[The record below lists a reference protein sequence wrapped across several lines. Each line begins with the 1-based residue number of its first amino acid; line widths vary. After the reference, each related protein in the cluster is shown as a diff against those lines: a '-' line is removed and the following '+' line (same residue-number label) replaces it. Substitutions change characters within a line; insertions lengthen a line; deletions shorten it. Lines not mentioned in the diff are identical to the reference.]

1 MATVA
6 DLLVALDRIAPF
18 RLAESWDNVGLLLGA
33 PETPCDRVLV
43 ALEVTPEVIDEA
55 RRRDVHAIVAHHP
68 LLFRPLKS
76 LAETTPQTRMLAAL
90 LRAGIALI
98 AAHTNW
104 DSVADGTNGEIA
116 DRLQLSNRI
125 FLSPAPAQR
134 AFKYA
139 VFVPTTHVAV
149 VIDAVNAAG
158 AGIIG
163 NYSHCTFRTPGTG
176 TYKPLEGASPFA
188 GKIDNLEQAEEV
200 RLETVCPANRLSALI
215 DAVKSAHPYE
225 EVAFDVYPLESP
237 APSHYGLGLVGDLPQ
252 PVPLHAFAET
262 CKSALARDSRQPLTT
277 VGMIGDG
284 SHPVHR
290 IAICSGGGGSMV
302 QQAIASRADVF
313 LTGEMTHHDAADLL
327 QGGLAGILVGHFASE
342 VIANQRLA
350 DRIRQQ
356 PGLQDVELVV
366 STDERGPVVRV

>member
-18 RLAESWDNVGLLLGA
+18 RIAESWDNVGLLLGA
-33 PETPCDRVLV
+33 PEAACERVLV

-76 LAETTPQTRMLAAL
+76 LAETTPQTRMLSAL
-90 LRAGIALI
+90 QRAGIALI

-116 DRLQLSNRI
+116 DRLQLSNRV
-125 FLSPAPAQR
+125 FLSPAPAPR

-139 VFVPTTHVAV
+139 VFVPVTHVAT
-149 VIDAVNAAG
+149 VIEAVHAAG
-158 AGIIG
+158 AGSIG

-176 TYKPLEGASPFA
+176 TYKPLQGANPFA
-188 GKIDNLEQAEEV
+188 GKVDHLEHAEEV
-200 RLETVCPANRLSALI
+200 RLETVCPTDKLASLI
-215 DAVKSAHPYE
+215 DTMKSVHPYE
-225 EVAFDVYPLESP
+225 EVAFDVYPLENP
-237 APSHYGLGLVGDLPQ
+237 APSRFGLGLVGDLPQ
-252 PVPLHAFAET
+252 STPLRNFAET
-262 CKSALARDSRQPLTT
+262 CKSALARDNKHPLAT
-277 VGMIGDG
+277 VGMIGEA
-284 SHPVHR
+284 SRPVRR
-290 IAICSGGGGSMV
+290 IAVCSGGGGSMV
-302 QQAIASRADVF
+302 QRAIASKADAF

-327 QGGLAGILVGHFASE
+327 QGGLGGILVGHFASE

-350 DRIRQQ
+350 DKIRQQ
-356 PGLQDVELVV
+356 PGLRDVEVLA
-366 STDERGPVVRV
+366 SSDERGPVTRV

>member
-33 PETPCDRVLV
+33 PEAACERVLV
-43 ALEVTPEVIDEA
+43 ALEVIPEVIDEA

-76 LAETTPQTRMLAAL
+76 LAETTPQTRMLSAL
-90 LRAGIALI
+90 QRAGIALI

-116 DRLQLSNRI
+116 DRLQLTNRV
-125 FLSPAPAQR
+125 FLSPAPTQR

-139 VFVPTTHVAV
+139 VFVPTTHIAV
-149 VIDAVNAAG
+149 VIDAVHAAG

-163 NYSHCTFRTPGTG
+163 NYSHCTFRISGTG
-176 TYKPLEGASPFA
+176 TYKPLQGANPFA
-188 GKIDNLEQAEEV
+188 GKIDNLEQANEV
-200 RLETVCPANRLSALI
+200 RLETVCPADKLSALI
-215 DAVKSAHPYE
+215 DAVKSVHPYE
-225 EVAFDVYPLESP
+225 EVAFDVYPLENPSP
-237 APSHYGLGLVGDLPQ
+237 SQFGLGLVGDLPQ
-252 PVPLHAFAET
+252 STPLRDFAEMCKRAFA
-262 CKSALARDSRQPLTT
+262 RDGKQALTT
-277 VGMIGDG
+277 VGMIGEA
-284 SHPVHR
+284 SRPVHR

-302 QQAIASRADVF
+302 QRAIASKADAY
-313 LTGEMTHHDAADLL
+313 LTGEMTHHDAADLM
-327 QGGLAGILVGHFASE
+327 QGGLTGILVGHFASE

-356 PGLQDVELVV
+356 PGLQDVEVIV
-366 STDERGPVVRV
+366 STDEKGPVTRV